1 MAART
6 SGLSIDP
13 PIIVNVPRQLING
26 STPSDLKI
34 LSPFSTTFVTDVDLP
49 NNCEGSAAVNGRSDK
64 LFIRFLLFIISDLVL
79 I

>member
-13 PIIVNVPRQLING
+13 PIMVKVPLQLIKG

-34 LSPFSTTFVTDVDLP
+34 FSPVSTTFVTDVDLP

-64 LFIRFLLFIISDLVL
+64 LFIRFLLFIGDDFL
-79 I
+79 

>member
-13 PIIVNVPRQLING
+13 PIIVKVPLQLIKG

-34 LSPFSTTFVTDVDLP
+34 FSPFSTTLVTDVDLP
-49 NNCEGSAAVNGRSDK
+49 NSCEGSAAVNGRSDK
-64 LFIRFLLFIISDLVL
+64 LFIRLRLFIVTGLVL